1 MLQFISRQAKI
12 YVGTE
17 AVYGTAMGMYGFVLN
32 LFFLSLGIDAAQIGA
47 ITSAGIVIMG
57 ACALPLGFLA
67 RRTGRKNMYAGGVL
81 MIGANLVLYV
91 FCPLRLLLVPV
102 VLVAVG
108 MTMVEVS
115 EVQVM
120 YQSCESDR
128 ERVTVFSISFA
139 TFSLCSALGTL
150 IAGRLPQIMGYRGT
164 LLAAGVITLIVGLLR
179 WNMLNNDRAA
189 EPGLQQKQRE
199 RIPLK
204 RVLDRRFFS
213 FLAVIAFHGAL
224 TNTIGPFSTLI
235 LKYRCSWPDSSIS
248 TVLTLASVC
257 SFLFALYTPR
267 LQRRLYHAGIY
278 VGAYAALIA
287 VLAALA
293 LIGNVFVFAVLFV
306 VRSGL
311 EVMLKNMIDS
321 VTYLTLEESQKDI
334 YAGARSL
341 TKGSV
346 GALTALVVGIL
357 LGRGDVSLVFWMTA
371 GLMVCAAALFIF
383 FIAPLFQDKKNGE
396 RTL

>member
-1 MLQFISRQAKI
+1 MLQFMSKQAKV

-17 AVYGTAMGMYGFVLN
+17 AAYGVAMGIYGFVLN
-32 LFFLSLGIDAAQIGA
+32 LFFLSLGLNATQIGA
-47 ITSAGIVIMG
+47 ITSAGIVVMG

-67 RRTGRKNMYAGGVL
+67 RKTGRKNMYAGGVL
-81 MIGANLVLYV
+81 LIGANLVLYV
-91 FCPLRLLLVPV
+91 FCPVRLLLFPV
-102 VLVAVG
+102 VFVAVG

-128 ERVTVFSISFA
+128 ERVTVFSVSFA
-139 TFSLCSALGTL
+139 TFSLCSALGTFV
-150 IAGRLPQIMGYRGT
+150 AGRLPQFIGYRGT
-164 LLAAGVITLIVGLLR
+164 LLASGILTVIVGSLR
-179 WNMLNNDRAA
+179 WKMLADDRVADA
-189 EPGLQQKQRE
+189 ETARPHRE
-199 RIPLK
+199 RVALK
-204 RVLDRRFFS
+204 QVLDRKFFS

-235 LKYRCSWPDSSIS
+235 LKYRCDWPDSSIS

-257 SFLFALYTPR
+257 SFMFALYTPR
-267 LQRRLYHAGIY
+267 LQRKLYNTRIY
-278 VGAYAALIA
+278 VGVYGALIA
-287 VLAALA
+287 VLATMAV
-293 LIGNVFVFAVLFV
+293 IGNVYLFAVLFV

-311 EVMLKNMIDS
+311 EIMLKNMIDS

-341 TKGSV
+341 TKGAV
-346 GALTALVVGIL
+346 GALTALVVGLL
-357 LGRGDVSLVFWMTA
+357 LGCGEVGLVFWMTT
-371 GLMVCAAALFIF
+371 GLMVCAAILFIF

-396 RTL
+396 RIL